1 LTRLMM
7 GVGESRT
14 KAPCPALL
22 RWTMEEGGP
31 VAVALYEGGGEV
43 AEGAAAAAA
52 AVASKLAARAGAGN
66 F

>member
-43 AEGAAAAAA
+43 AEGAAAAA
-52 AVASKLAARAGAGN
+52 VASKLAARAGAGN